1 MGLVTVTVVLPAAV
15 AELTRSLDR
24 LPDETLC
31 MASMRFNFSRPFL
44 STACTGMFH
53 ETLFED
59 NYKALTRFQYM
70 RPEEHAALEK
80 IHLGQRPILL
90 VAISRIS
97 GPGNAKMTQ
106 GEPGSR

>member
-1 MGLVTVTVVLPAAV
+1 V
-15 AELTRSLDR
+15 AELTKSLDR

-31 MASMRFNFSRPFL
+31 MASMRFNYSRPFL

-70 RPEEHAALEK
+70 RPEEHAALDAANRLARLCGDKWLPPHYRWLED
-80 IHLGQRPILL
+80 QWR
-90 VAISRIS
+90 A
-97 GPGNAKMTQ
+97 
-106 GEPGSR
+106 